1 MRRHYRRYRRN
12 ARPNENE
19 IATVRIVRRRN
30 PKRRGKRVAR
40 RGRRVSAGA
49 AASRLA
55 FWRWHHNPGHLT
67 AAQRVALR
75 RLLKSNPRKH
85 GKRRGKKRSM
95 ARRKGRRVRKARHTV
110 RRRKLPKPPKGK
122 RVGSVFKRKGK
133 WFRVGRIK
141 VRKGRRKVSRRV
153 VRKISARAARRARK

>member
-1 MRRHYRRYRRN
+1 MSRRHYRRYRRN
-12 ARPNENE
+12 ARPGENE
-19 IATVRIVRRRN
+19 IPTVRIVRRRN
-30 PKRRGKRVAR
+30 PKRRHGKRRTAR
-40 RGRRVSAGA
+40 RSSPGA

-67 AAQRVALR
+67 AVQRTALR

-95 ARRKGRRVRKARHTV
+95 ARRHRRVRKARHSV

-133 WFRVGRIK
+133 WFRVGKVK
-141 VRKGRRKVSRRV
+141 VRRGRRKVSRRV
-153 VRKISARAARRARK
+153 VRKISARAAHRARK